1 MCQCV
6 LSDFYHH
13 IEYLQS
19 VVLSVFD
26 SQICLLLK
34 DDATKGF
41 YFDREMPPNQLSCC
55 GLV

>member
-6 LSDFYHH
+6 LSDFCHY
-13 IEYLQS
+13 IKCLQS
-19 VVLSVFD
+19 VVLSVFG

-34 DDATKGF
+34 DDATKSF